1 MSKLRFVFPHFH
13 LGVWSYTIQIFDLV
27 TQEVLG
33 GPNIN
38 TIQDISFYKCFVI
51 DTADKY
57 A

>member
-1 MSKLRFVFPHFH
+1 MIWFIFPDFH
-13 LGVWSYTIQIFDLV
+13 LGVWSQTIQIFDLV
-27 TQEVLG
+27 TQEALG
-33 GPNIN
+33 RPNIN